1 MSNARPEGGRDDG
14 TAPIQLARTIVDG
27 QVVSVV
33 QATSPLGYGGYPA
46 GVYAPHP
53 FEQPGAAIGLRELLA
68 LLRGQR
74 RLIFAVFGAVTL
86 ATVLYVVTRT
96 PLYTAGVTVQI
107 DRDNPNILT
116 FEDVVPGQKGYVGP
130 YDEYSQTQFSI
141 LRSRV
146 LAARV
151 IHKLGLE
158 DEPALASASGRLSL
172 TRAVGS
178 FARAMRSW
186 LAASGAPTD
195 PDSVESVE
203 DAATSGAESGTLGVD
218 AHLVDRYL
226 DALEVKPVRNTR
238 LVRIAFTTPV
248 PALSARVAD
257 GIADGYKAYSLETKL
272 ALSVEGRDFLERQLH
287 DLEERLRT
295 AEAALAAYREEHQ
308 LVSLEAGEN
317 PTIQEMQHLNQLL
330 TEAVAERIQ
339 KQSQFDLVRTGGKD
353 SLPAVLAS
361 PLIVELK
368 QRRAELEREYA
379 RLQKKY
385 LPDYPQMVQLRSQVD
400 EARASLGQEMG
411 RIARGV
417 EREFL
422 AAQQREAALRE
433 QVKRSEQEALA
444 QKSDSV
450 EYSLLKREVDLN
462 RSIHDSLLQRMKEM
476 TVAAGLKTGNIRVVD
491 PAEVPS
497 VPSAPRR
504 LRSLAMGMLLGLLL
518 GITAALTRAA
528 LDNSIRT
535 PAAASRA
542 LGLRTLALVPSMREP
557 DWAPG
562 RVRQRAAKVLGAHRG
577 APHRP
582 RPAEAPGIE
591 LVTLASDPTPGSE
604 AYRIFRTALMLLKM
618 DPAPRRILFTS
629 SVAGEGKTSTAIN
642 TCISL
647 AQAGKTVALVDA
659 DLRCPRVH
667 RVAGLSSKIGLSTYL
682 QSESS
687 LAVAGA
693 TALHR
698 NLWVMPAGPIPA
710 NPSELLSTD
719 RMHDA
724 IAELSLR
731 FDYVVVDS
739 GPTLPV
745 PDALVLS
752 RLVDGVVLVVDSSRT
767 ARELVQAARER
778 LDQAGANLLGVVL
791 NQVDARYG
799 YGAQAYRGYQ
809 AYGARATAA

>member
-1 MSNARPEGGRDDG
+1 MSNVRPENGREDG
-14 TAPIQLARTIVDG
+14 SSDNQLTRTVVDG
-27 QVVSVV
+27 QVVSVLTTT
-33 QATSPLGYGGYPA
+33 APLGYGGYPA

-53 FEQPGAAIGLRELLA
+53 FEHPGAAIGLRELYA

-74 RLIFAVFGAVTL
+74 RLILAVFAVVTL
-86 ATVLYVVTRT
+86 ATALYVLTRT

-141 LRSRV
+141 LKSRV

-151 IHKLGLE
+151 IRKLGLE
-158 DEPALASASGRLSL
+158 NEPSLTGERARLSL
-172 TRAVGS
+172 RAALGRLVSAVRGPS
-178 FARAMRSW
+178 SMPDE
-186 LAASGAPTD
+186 AASAA
-195 PDSVESVE
+195 VEP
-203 DAATSGAESGTLGVD
+203 GTLGVD
-218 AHLVDRYL
+218 ARLIDRYL
-226 DALEVKPVRNTR
+226 EALEVKPVRNTR

-287 DLEERLRT
+287 DLEERLRS
-295 AEAALAAYREEHQ
+295 AEGSLAAYRQEHQ

-330 TEAVAERIQ
+330 TEAVAERIE
-339 KQSQFDLVRTGGKD
+339 KQSQYDLVRAGGQD

-379 RLQKKY
+379 RLSKKY
-385 LPDYPQMVQLRSQVD
+385 LPDYPQMQQLRSQVD

-422 AAQQREAALRE
+422 AAQQREGALRE
-433 QVKRSEQEALA
+433 QVKRSEQEALT

-491 PAEVPS
+491 PAELPT
-497 VPSAPRR
+497 VPSAPQR
-504 LRSLAMGMLLGLLL
+504 LRSLAMGMLLGLVL
-518 GITAALTRAA
+518 GIAAALTRAA

-542 LGLRTLALVPSMREP
+542 LGLRTLALVPSMRASE
-557 DWAPG
+557 WTSG
-562 RVRQRAAKVLGAHRG
+562 RVGQRAATLLASRRG
-577 APHRP
+577 SPARP
-582 RPAEAPGIE
+582 RPEQPTGVE

-604 AYRIFRTALMLLKM
+604 AYRIFRTALLLLRM
-618 DPAPRRILFTS
+618 DPAPRKILFTS
-629 SVAGEGKTSTAIN
+629 SIAGEGKTSTAIN

-647 AQAGKTVALVDA
+647 AQAGKRVALVDA
-659 DLRCPRVH
+659 DLRCPRIH
-667 RVAGLSSKIGLSTYL
+667 RVAGMSSKIGLTTYL
-682 QSESS
+682 QSGVS
-687 LAVAGA
+687 LASVGA

-698 NLWVMPAGPIPA
+698 SLWVMPAGPIPA

-719 RMHDA
+719 RMHEA
-724 IAELSLR
+724 IAELASR

-767 ARELVQAARER
+767 ARELVQAARDR
-778 LDQAGANLLGVVL
+778 LDQAGARMLGVVL

-799 YGAQAYRGYQ
+799 YGYGSQAYRGYQ
-809 AYGARATAA
+809 AYGAGANATAA